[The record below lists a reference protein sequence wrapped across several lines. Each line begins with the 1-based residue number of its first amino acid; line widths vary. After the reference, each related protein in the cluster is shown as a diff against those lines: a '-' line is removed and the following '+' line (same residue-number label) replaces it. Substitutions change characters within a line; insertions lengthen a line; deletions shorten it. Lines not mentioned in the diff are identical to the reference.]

1 MILTGSEDIR
11 VRKTITSIR
20 SAFCEMICGMDYED
34 MTVKELCERALINK
48 KTFYVYYE
56 TLDDLL
62 REVQESYSASYIRE
76 IGEIKLPEDIGRLIR
91 RFFEFSARQDEA
103 YEKITCAASYH
114 AIRGAMI
121 SKVIGQTL
129 ISGGSDLLAPAA
141 EIPSVSPGFSPFQNR
156 ITYRFWTETVLM
168 IYTEWIREGKHTPLE
183 DVIDYATGL
192 ILNGIDDFIIKK
204 A

>member
-20 SAFCEMICGMDYED
+20 STFCEMICEMDYEK

-62 REVQESYSASYIRE
+62 REVQESYSAPYIAE
-76 IGEIKLPEDIGRLIR
+76 IGEMKLPEDIGRSIR
-91 RFFEFSARQDEA
+91 TFFEFSARQDKA
-103 YEKITCAASYH
+103 YEKITCASSYRS
-114 AIRGAMI
+114 IRGSMI
-121 SKVIGQTL
+121 STVMRESSGAETPVI
-129 ISGGSDLLAPAA
+129 
-141 EIPSVSPGFSPFQNR
+141 SPLFTDFQNR
-156 ITYRFWTETVLM
+156 ITYHFWTDSVLM

-192 ILNGIDDFIIKK
+192 ILNGIEDFTVKN
-204 A
+204 